1 MKLFGWIFL
10 SVLICFGLAF
20 TGEIAMILICALILG
35 VLLRCLT
42 LLTAIKARLSQITK
56 DPDPVR
62 DAYDDYLTEKFRKI
76 EKDV

>member
-1 MKLFGWIFL
+1 
-10 SVLICFGLAF
+10 
-20 TGEIAMILICALILG
+20 MILICALILG